1 MKIRISTVLLTT
13 CQSMKIKILKLL
25 TLSSLVVLAS
35 SAAEFS
41 EESEGVESLL
51 EMEVQRAQRA
61 AIRRMEARKMEILS
75 RVGMSAPLD
84 ATETTD
90 PITGVDSVQEL
101 YDSGFI
107 IPATLEDV
115 EAALHA
121 AAQTPEAEDDTAAL
135 ILMHR
140 GSYRFFLN

>member
-1 MKIRISTVLLTT
+1 MLAI
-13 CQSMKIKILKLL
+13 CA
-25 TLSSLVVLAS
+25 LVVLAS

-41 EESEGVESLL
+41 KKTNGN
-51 EMEVQRAQRA
+51 A
-61 AIRRMEARKMEILS
+61 ASPEKEDQQVLPDHQAAVSRMKDRKNEILS

-90 PITGVDSVQEL
+90 PSSGADSIQEL

-121 AAQTPEAEDDTAAL
+121 AAQTPETEDDTAAL

-140 GSYRFFLN
+140 GSYRFFLNK

>member
-1 MKIRISTVLLTT
+1 MLAL
-13 CQSMKIKILKLL
+13 C
-25 TLSSLVVLAS
+25 SLVALAS

-41 EESEGVESLL
+41 NKSNEDAARL
-51 EMEVQRAQRA
+51 EKEDQRVLPDQQA
-61 AIRRMEARKMEILS
+61 ALGRMKTRKMEILS
-75 RVGMSAPLD
+75 RLGMSAPLD

-90 PITGVDSVQEL
+90 PITGVDSIQQL

-107 IPATLEDV
+107 IPATLEEV

-121 AAQTPEAEDDTAAL
+121 AAQTPEPEDDTAAL

>member
-1 MKIRISTVLLTT
+1 MKKS
-13 CQSMKIKILKLL
+13 ILKLL
-25 TLSSLVVLAS
+25 ALSSLVVLAS
-35 SAAEFS
+35 SAAEFTMESNSANSLS
-41 EESEGVESLL
+41 ENEERRAPRD
-51 EMEVQRAQRA
+51 QRDDQA
-61 AIRRMEARKMEILS
+61 AIRRMDARKMEILS

-90 PITGVDSVQEL
+90 PVTGVDSVQEL

-115 EAALHA
+115 ESALHA

-140 GSYRFFLN
+140 GSYRFFTNQ